1 MERNM
6 FGKLPDGRQVDL
18 FTLSSPSG
26 ITVKI
31 ANYGGRIVSIETPDR
46 GGKPGEINMG
56 FPTLSG
62 YVDNRNYAGALVG
75 RVANRIRNGKFSLDG
90 KDYQLWLNPKGV
102 HLHGGEFG
110 FSFKLWKAWDDG
122 GKLVLEYI
130 SPDGEEHYPGRL
142 TTTVKYSLSGQDLK
156 IEYEAVTDK
165 TTIVNLTNHAFFN
178 LNGFKRDVLA
188 HELRIK
194 ADAYTVVDEKLLVP
208 SGEIAKLAGTPLDFN
223 VAKPIGRDIDA
234 MPGGYDH
241 NYIFSASKP
250 GEWLAEAYDP
260 ESGRTLAMATDQPC
274 TQFYSGN
281 FLDGSLT
288 GLGGAVYKKRY
299 AFCLEAQIHPDA
311 INHPNFASCV
321 LKPGGIYRQTTVYR
335 FGVR

>member
-1 MERNM
+1 MERKS
-6 FGKLPDGRQVDL
+6 FGTLPDGRQVDL
-18 FTLSSPSG
+18 YTLSSPEG
-26 ITVKI
+26 IAVRI
-31 ANYGGRIVSIETPDR
+31 MNYGGRIVSIETPDR
-46 GGKPGEINMG
+46 AGKPGEINMG
-56 FPTLSG
+56 FPTLAG

-75 RVANRIRNGKFSLDG
+75 RVANRIREGRVSLEGKE
-90 KDYQLWLNPKGV
+90 YRLWLNPKGV

-110 FSFKLWKAWDDG
+110 FSFKLWSARDDG
-122 GKLVLEYI
+122 GRLRLDYV

-142 TTTVKYSLSGQDLK
+142 ETTVWYSLEGGDLR
-156 IEYEAVTDK
+156 IEYQARTDK

-178 LNGFKRDVLA
+178 LNCFKGDVLA

-194 ADAYTVVDEKLLVP
+194 ADGYTVVDDKLLVP
-208 SGEIAKLAGTPLDFN
+208 TGEIAPVKGTPLDFN
-223 VAKPIGRDIDA
+223 AAKTIGKDIDA

-241 NYIFSASKP
+241 NYIFSPSRP

-288 GLGGAVYKKRY
+288 GLGGAVYRKRY

-311 INHPNFASCV
+311 INNPGFASCV
-321 LKPGGIYRQTTVYR
+321 LKPGEIYRQNTVYR
-335 FGVR
+335 FGSR